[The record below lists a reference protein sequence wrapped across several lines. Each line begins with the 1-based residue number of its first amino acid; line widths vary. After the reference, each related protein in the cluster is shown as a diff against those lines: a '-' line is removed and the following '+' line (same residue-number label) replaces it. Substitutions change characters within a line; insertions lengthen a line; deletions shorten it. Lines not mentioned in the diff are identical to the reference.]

1 MEFFDW
7 HKLMRADLLKSGK
20 LLIAQPFMQDG
31 QFARSVVFLCEYS
44 EEGSLGFVLNQPTSV
59 NIGDLLPELDY
70 PSLMVNH
77 GGPVQLDTLHMLHR
91 LPGSMGGVEVNSG
104 VYWGGSFEALQLHGT
119 VGALNTADVRLFV
132 GYAGWSPGQLEN
144 EVKEGSWLV
153 ADVTPTLVF
162 DTPPENVWKKAVQSL
177 GKEYK
182 HLVNMPVDPGL
193 N

>member
-7 HKLMRADLLKSGK
+7 HNLMDAGLLRSGK

-31 QFARSVVFLCEYS
+31 NFARSVVFLCEYS

-59 NIGDLLPELDY
+59 NIGDLLPELHY
-70 PSLMVNH
+70 PSLVVNH

-91 LPGSMGGVEVNSG
+91 LPDAIGGIEVNNG
-104 VYWGGSFEALQLHGT
+104 VFWGGSFDALQLQGT
-119 VGALNTADVRLFV
+119 VGTLDSSNIRLFV

-144 EVKEGSWLV
+144 ELKEGSWLIGDISQEV
-153 ADVTPTLVF
+153 VF
-162 DTPPENVWKKAVQSL
+162 DTPPEEVWKAAILSL

-182 HLVNMPVDPGL
+182 PLANMPVDPGL